1 MATQEIYLRNASET
15 EARGPFSPQQ
25 VADLAEAGQVTA
37 DTLIY
42 DATTEQWVTL
52 STNAELMITV
62 FPEKTKLTLKAK
74 DITALNKPTDSVQPI
89 SVDDMVAAAEG
100 LTADTRGKGSPAAAM
115 ARAARLGL
123 WGAILA
129 VTLAAAGEIL
139 PGAAALMSG
148 EMTQI
153 LEKPFVLIG
162 VVDLALAVL
171 LGLGMTNLYPLV
183 RFRAALGFG
192 LMGVMLYLRGDTV
205 ALLPLATGSLGLY
218 GCTLFIHL
226 MPAFVSV
233 LAAVSGMGMLAW
245 HFISP

>member
-15 EARGPFSPQQ
+15 EARGPFNPQQ
-25 VADLAEAGQVTA
+25 VADLAETGQVTA

-42 DATTEQWVTL
+42 DATTEQWVALT
-52 STNAELMITV
+52 TNAELMIAV
-62 FPEKTKLTLKAK
+62 FPEKKKLTLKAK
-74 DITALNKPTDSVQPI
+74 DITALNQPTDSLKPI
-89 SVDDMVAAAEG
+89 SVGDMVAAAEG
-100 LTADTRGKGSPAAAM
+100 LTSDTRGKSNPLAAM
-115 ARAARLGL
+115 ARAARLGM

-129 VTLAAAGEIL
+129 LALAASGEIL

-148 EMTQI
+148 EVSQM
-153 LEKPFVLIG
+153 LEKPFVIIG
-162 VVDLALAVL
+162 ALDLVLVVL

-183 RFRAALGFG
+183 RFRAALGLG
-192 LMGVMLYLRGDTV
+192 LMGAMLYLRGDTA

-218 GCTLFIHL
+218 CCTVFVHL
-226 MPAFVSV
+226 TSAFVAV